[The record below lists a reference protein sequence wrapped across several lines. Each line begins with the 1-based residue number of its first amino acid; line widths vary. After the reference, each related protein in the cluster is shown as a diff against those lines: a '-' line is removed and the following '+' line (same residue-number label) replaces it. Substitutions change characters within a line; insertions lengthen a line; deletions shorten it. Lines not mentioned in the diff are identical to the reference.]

1 MADGERTFTINAD
14 KNARPLDNNYSID
27 QLACILQLWC
37 EDHQQD
43 LELGCLMSRGIG
55 LLNLYDND
63 DTRVD
68 TGIEWIYSSNSGRAT
83 ADEYTDHY
91 EALRSPTVP
100 SSPNSKPSPTYS
112 LKVSDFS
119 PSASIAERSAKKCHS
134 RLSLDLQI
142 PSAQPMD
149 QTPTGGIC
157 STSTA
162 PNSNTEAS
170 TEDGAD
176 EPEGSYGAAVVVSP
190 PPGGQPATLPTAT
203 AFETGASR
211 CLHPFFATFVPPF
224 FFAVGFSVLDPVCF
238 VSRYLYLVRG
248 DLLSGPDATM
258 LRQSITLF
266 SYAGNA
272 LILLGAHDEDKNFQL
287 GMRLLSRAAASF
299 LTLMRRRLV
308 DGGLPTSVA
317 AWPRAQYMKAG
328 DWQTKGSREIF
339 MNDGSAASFCEP
351 SYPRQANS
359 QH

>member
-176 EPEGSYGAAVVVSP
+176 EPEGSCLLCISLPLSTSSLGSLLSFRNITPDWVAPWAVSSLDPPAGPVLAPLALSAAPEDAAVADVLHSVIAMHDDLCRPWPMPSP
-190 PPGGQPATLPTAT
+190 
-203 AFETGASR
+203 
-211 CLHPFFATFVPPF
+211 
-224 FFAVGFSVLDPVCF
+224 
-238 VSRYLYLVRG
+238 
-248 DLLSGPDATM
+248 LSLTP
-258 LRQSITLF
+258 
-266 SYAGNA
+266 
-272 LILLGAHDEDKNFQL
+272 NFQL